1 MSTAIATTHKDIDL
15 SARSFWAK
23 PPEERDEAFAAL
35 RRENPVP
42 WSRPAESDLLPPEL
56 NTKGFWSL
64 SKMDDIRMASR
75 HPEIFSS
82 AQGITMEDFAPEAV
96 EIAQSFIA
104 MDAPRHTQ
112 LRGITTEAFKPKE
125 RASARGLDPRTCP
138 GPGERDGA
146 PG

>member
-1 MSTAIATTHKDIDL
+1 M
-15 SARSFWAK
+15 
-23 PPEERDEAFAAL
+23 
-35 RRENPVP
+35 P

-64 SKMDDIRMASR
+64 TKLEDIRMASR

-112 LRGITTEAFKPKE
+112 LRGITTEAFKPKNVRRLE
-125 RASARGLDPRTCP
+125 TGSAGTPAIWSPRWLTSVRATSSSWCR
-138 GPGERDGA
+138 
-146 PG
+146 

>member
-1 MSTAIATTHKDIDL
+1 M
-15 SARSFWAK
+15 
-23 PPEERDEAFAAL
+23 
-35 RRENPVP
+35 P

-56 NTKGFWSL
+56 NTRGFWSL
-64 SKMDDIRMASR
+64 TKQEDIRMASR

-112 LRGITTEAFKPKE
+112 LRGITTDAFKPKTSDGSKTGS
-125 RASARGLDPRTCP
+125 AGTPAIWSPKWPTSARVTSSSWCR
-138 GPGERDGA
+138 
-146 PG
+146 